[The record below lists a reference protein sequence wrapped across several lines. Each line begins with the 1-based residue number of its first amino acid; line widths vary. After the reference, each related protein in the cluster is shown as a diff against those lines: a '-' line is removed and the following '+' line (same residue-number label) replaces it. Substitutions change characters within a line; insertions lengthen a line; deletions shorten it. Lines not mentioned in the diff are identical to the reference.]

1 MYSELNREDFLRSR
15 NFSKSYCVCVRVQN
29 NAMGCGTVGMYSA
42 YQLCIFLVRFIN
54 PSRVDTCNTVF
65 WLHSY
70 VTVVVLVVAAV
81 LSNLSSY
88 VGDTIHCLSHYDS
101 EPWTTDQR
109 KLYPQDFCWIY
120 GTQTGTVLT
129 INHGYLGGVATN
141 CERFR
146 CHGRSVSHC
155 LDNICHK
162 SSRQYAWCQRDG
174 IYTIRFIC
182 CLCQQKV
189 LKS

>member
-15 NFSKSYCVCVRVQN
+15 NFSKSYCVCVRAQN

-42 YQLCIFLVRFIN
+42 YQFCIFLVRFIN
-54 PSRVDTCNTVF
+54 PSRVDTSNTVF

-109 KLYPQDFCWIY
+109 KLYSQDFCWIY
-120 GTQTGTVLT
+120 GTQTGAVLT
-129 INHGYLGGVATN
+129 INHG
-141 CERFR
+141 
-146 CHGRSVSHC
+146 CHGRSVSNC

-162 SSRQYAWCQRDG
+162 SSRQHVCQRDG

-182 CLCQQKV
+182 CLCQQEV
-189 LKS
+189 FKS

>member
-42 YQLCIFLVRFIN
+42 YQFCIFLVRFIN
-54 PSRVDTCNTVF
+54 PSRVETSNTVF

-109 KLYPQDFCWIY
+109 KLYSQDFCWIY
-120 GTQTGTVLT
+120 GTQTGVVLT
-129 INHGYLGGVATN
+129 INHKYLGGLLPTVKDLEYLDATVTLSLLAYIISVIKVPDN
-141 CERFR
+141 TRGVRRMVSTRFDLF
-146 CHGRSVSHC
+146 VVYV
-155 LDNICHK
+155 NK
-162 SSRQYAWCQRDG
+162 N
-174 IYTIRFIC
+174 
-182 CLCQQKV
+182 
-189 LKS
+189 

>member
-42 YQLCIFLVRFIN
+42 YQFCIFLVRFIN
-54 PSRVDTCNTVF
+54 PSRVETSNTVF

-109 KLYPQDFCWIY
+109 KLYSQDFCWIY
-120 GTQTGTVLT
+120 GTQTGAVLT
-129 INHGYLGGVATN
+129 INHG
-141 CERFR
+141 
-146 CHGRSVSHC
+146 CHGRSVSNC
-155 LDNICHK
+155 LEIISVIKVPDNTCVRGMVSTRYDLFVVYVNKK
-162 SSRQYAWCQRDG
+162 SSSPELVQRK
-174 IYTIRFIC
+174 R
-182 CLCQQKV
+182 
-189 LKS
+189 